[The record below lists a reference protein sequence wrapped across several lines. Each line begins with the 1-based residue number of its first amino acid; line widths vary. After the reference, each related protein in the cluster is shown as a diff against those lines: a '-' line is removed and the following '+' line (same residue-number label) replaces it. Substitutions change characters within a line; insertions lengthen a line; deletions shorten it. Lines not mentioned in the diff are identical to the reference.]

1 MQFISF
7 TGYLT
12 ADPTTRATSTGVTV
26 CTFTVG
32 ATRSRKNAN
41 GDKESDFFRVN
52 AWKQQADFCGK
63 YLTKGSKVFVRGE
76 LHPSTYEGKDGKT
89 RISLDV
95 QADAVEILT
104 EKAKEKPTSN
114 QPKTDEWQDISS
126 KDLPWGD

>member
-7 TGYLT
+7 TGHLT
-12 ADPTTRATSTGVTV
+12 ADPTTRATQTGVTV

-32 ATRSRKNAN
+32 VTRSRKNAA

-52 AWKQQADFCGK
+52 AWRQQADFCGK

-89 RISLDV
+89 RVSLDV
-95 QADAVEILT
+95 QADMVEIMT
-104 EKAKEKPTSN
+104 EKTKEK
-114 QPKTDEWQDISS
+114 PKTDEWADISS
-126 KDLPWGD
+126 KDLPWGE